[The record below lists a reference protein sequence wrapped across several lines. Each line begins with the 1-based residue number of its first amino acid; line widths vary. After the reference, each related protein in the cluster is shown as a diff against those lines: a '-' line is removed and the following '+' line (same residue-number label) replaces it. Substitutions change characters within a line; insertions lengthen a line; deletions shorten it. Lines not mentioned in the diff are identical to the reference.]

1 MLSAAFRGARDG
13 VYGETDAAKEPPM
26 AIAQLSKVKLEYAP
40 HGEGPERVVFI
51 HGFQASA
58 RIWRMTQEALPAD
71 RYQSIA
77 INNRGAGA
85 SEAPPDEADFSI
97 QHFAADAFE
106 LVSQLGWR
114 DFTLVGHSMGGPT
127 ATQFAVDHP
136 SLLKGLVLL
145 DPADPD
151 GRGGEMASEAL
162 EKFIDARMA
171 ARREQ
176 QARGAAGD
184 AIDAAGT
191 SAPAELMRALAED
204 MRNAPERRLRGSMRS
219 MMTVRLGERVKS
231 LPMPVLLAGGDADEL
246 IPVAAMLATW
256 AKYPAG
262 TGLAFWHGVGH
273 SPNLD
278 CPAELA
284 ALIRRFVEV
293 TLPARAQAPAAA

>member
-1 MLSAAFRGARDG
+1 M
-13 VYGETDAAKEPPM
+13 T
-26 AIAQLSKVKLEYAP
+26 IAQLSKVKLEYFA

-71 RYQSIA
+71 RYASIA

-85 SEAPPDEADFSI
+85 SEAPPDEADFGI
-97 QHFAADAFE
+97 EPFAADAFE
-106 LVSQLGWR
+106 LLTQLGWR

-151 GRGGEMASEAL
+151 GRGADMTPEAMTQL
-162 EKFIDARMA
+162 IDARMA

-176 QARGAAGD
+176 QARGAVGD
-184 AIDAAGT
+184 AIDARAAT
-191 SAPAELMRALAED
+191 APADLMRALAQD
-204 MRNAPERRLRGSMRS
+204 MRDAPERRLRGSMRS

-293 TLPARAQAPAAA
+293 TIPGRATAAAAA

>member
-1 MLSAAFRGARDG
+1 M
-13 VYGETDAAKEPPM
+13 T
-26 AIAQLSKVKLEYAP
+26 IAQLSKVKLEYFP

-71 RYQSIA
+71 RYASIA

-85 SEAPPDEADFSI
+85 SEAPPDDADFGI
-97 QHFAADAFE
+97 EPFAADAFE

-151 GRGGEMASEAL
+151 GRGADMRPEAMTQL
-162 EKFIDARMA
+162 IDARMA

-176 QARGAAGD
+176 QARGAVGD
-184 AIDAAGT
+184 AIDARAAT
-191 SAPAELMRALAED
+191 APADLMRALAED

-293 TLPARAQAPAAA
+293 TIPGRASAAAAA